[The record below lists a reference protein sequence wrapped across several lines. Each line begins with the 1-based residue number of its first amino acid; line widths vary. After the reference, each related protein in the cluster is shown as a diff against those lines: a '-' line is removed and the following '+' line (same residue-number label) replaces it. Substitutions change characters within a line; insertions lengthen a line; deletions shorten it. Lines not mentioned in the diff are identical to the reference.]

1 MGVGDLAS
9 LKEKDLS
16 YAVMAMIIST
26 SLAVI
31 AVGLPIENFLSEYVV
46 SKDFPWYVAWRV
58 AVAEFLLWICS
69 LLLNTFEEKLSRYLL
84 FFSSILFAMAHYYE
98 LYIISPYSSKSLGIA
113 CKASIYPLFYVYTC
127 NFVNGFS
134 GMTLYLDMGQ
144 IIPLITF
151 FILTPREVV
160 LRNIKSILR
169 TFRRAL

>member
-1 MGVGDLAS
+1 MGVRGVAS

-26 SLAVI
+26 SLAVV
-31 AVGLPIENFLSEYVV
+31 AVGLPIENFLSEYII
-46 SKDFPWYVAWRV
+46 SRDFPWYVAWRV

-69 LLLNTFEEKLSRYLL
+69 LLLNTFEEKLSMYLL

-98 LYIISPYSSKSLGIA
+98 LYMMSPYSSEVLGIA
-113 CKASIYPLFYVYTC
+113 CKADIYPLFYVYTC
-127 NFVNGFS
+127 DFANGFS

-151 FILTPREVV
+151 FVLTPREIV
-160 LRNIKSILR
+160 LRNIKAILR
-169 TFRRAL
+169 TFRRVL